1 MKIAT
6 AHINAM
12 NHEFLL
18 EIGTEEIPA
27 GYIEPAL
34 QFLQA
39 AMGRKLRELSLDFD
53 SIAAAAT
60 PRRLTLCVAGLSAR
74 QPDRREEVL
83 GPPKKAG
90 FDQDNQPTKAALG
103 FARSRGAAVEDIR
116 IAATP
121 KGEYLMLVLEHKG
134 EKTADILARLLP
146 EFILSIPFPKS
157 MRWGSFRTSFARP
170 IQWLLALYEGS
181 VVDFAINDLSSGNTT
196 RGHRFM
202 ASGTVA
208 VTDFAQYL
216 AALKERFVVAD
227 PRERRQMVASEAA
240 RAAAAA
246 GGEIVA
252 DSELLDTITNLVE
265 FPVGIRGSFDEKFL
279 ALPKEVLITS
289 MRVHQKYFTVAN
301 AGGDLLPNFVAV
313 NNTKIEDAAMAAA
326 GHERVL
332 RARLEDALFFFKED
346 RQRKLADC
354 LHDLAGVVFQAQLGT
369 MLEKTERLEAL
380 TAFLGARIAPDLL
393 TTATRAA
400 RLAKADLVTSMV
412 GEFPTLQGVMG
423 KYYALHEGETAEVAE
438 AIQQHYLPVRADS
451 ALPENLAGALVG
463 IADRLDTIAG
473 CFGIGKVPTG
483 TTDPY
488 GLRRHALALLHIIAS
503 RALPLSLSECI
514 NEALRLYGD
523 KLTEDRLKTAGAI
536 LDFIKGRYMN
546 DLIARGIA
554 QEAVEAVLSTSFDDI
569 ADCRKRIDALLSVS
583 TRETFTLLAG
593 AFKRVINIIKNHDE
607 CTVDPQLLREDAEK
621 QLYAVYVEVKEKVEP
636 LLAARAYEPAMERI
650 LDMKEPVDSFF
661 DAVMV
666 MSDDAALRNNRLSL
680 LAAIAQLF
688 LRIGDFSKMYTL
700 TGAE

>member
-1 MKIAT
+1 
-6 AHINAM
+6 M

-27 GYIEPAL
+27 GYIGPAL
-34 QFLQA
+34 QFMQA
-39 AMGRKLRELSLDFD
+39 TMARKLQELSLPFD
-53 SIAAAAT
+53 RIITAAT
-60 PRRLTLCVAGLSAR
+60 PRRLSICVAGLAAR

-90 FDQDNQPTKAALG
+90 FDQDNKPTKAAEG

-134 EKTADILARLLP
+134 EKTADLLGRLLP

-157 MRWGSFRTSFARP
+157 MRWGAFRASFARP
-170 IQWLLALYEGS
+170 IQWLLALYGGS
-181 VVDFAINDLSSGNTT
+181 AVDFTINDLAAGNAS

-202 ASGTVA
+202 APGAVA
-208 VTDFAQYL
+208 VTDFAHYL
-216 AALKERFVVAD
+216 AVLREHFVMAD
-227 PRERRQMVASEAA
+227 PEERRRMVASEAA
-240 RAAAAA
+240 RAAAGA

-265 FPVGIRGSFDEKFL
+265 WPVGVCGSFDEKFL
-279 ALPKEVLITS
+279 ALPREVLITS
-289 MRVHQKYFTVAN
+289 MRVHQKYFTVADGSG
-301 AGGDLLPNFVAV
+301 ALRANFVAV
-313 NNTKIEDAAMAAA
+313 NNTKIEDPAMAAA

-369 MLEKTERLEAL
+369 MLEKTERLEKLA
-380 TAFLGARIAPDLL
+380 AFLCAKVAPDLL
-393 TTATRAA
+393 PTATRAA

-423 KYYALHEGETAEVAE
+423 SYYARHEGESAEVAQ
-438 AIQQHYLPVRADS
+438 AIEQHYLPLRADS
-451 ALPENLAGALVG
+451 ALPESLAGALVG

-488 GLRRHALALLHIIAS
+488 GLRRHALALLHIIAG
-503 RALPLSLSECI
+503 RGLSLSLTECI
-514 NEALRLYGD
+514 QEALRLYGD
-523 KLTEDRLKTAGAI
+523 RLTEERPKAAKAI
-536 LDFIKGRYMN
+536 LDFIRGRYSN

-554 QEAVEAVLSTSFDDI
+554 QEAVEAVLSTAFDDVV
-569 ADCRKRIDALLSVS
+569 DCRHRIDALLSVS
-583 TRETFTLLAG
+583 SRETFTLLAG
-593 AFKRVINIIKNHDE
+593 AFKRVINIIKDHADS
-607 CTVDPQLLREDAEK
+607 TVAPGLLREEAEK
-621 QLYAVYVEVKEKVEP
+621 QLYAVYLEVKEKVEP

-650 LDMKEPVDSFF
+650 LDMKEPVDAFF

-666 MSDDAALRNNRLSL
+666 MSEDAALKNNRLSL
-680 LAAIAQLF
+680 LTAIARLF
-688 LRIGDFSKMYTL
+688 LRIGDFSKMYAL
-700 TGAE
+700 SGGE

>member
-1 MKIAT
+1 
-6 AHINAM
+6 
-12 NHEFLL
+12 
-18 EIGTEEIPA
+18 
-27 GYIEPAL
+27 
-34 QFLQA
+34 
-39 AMGRKLRELSLDFD
+39 MG
-53 SIAAAAT
+53 T
-60 PRRLTLCVAGLSAR
+60 PRRLVLAVN
-74 QPDRREEVL
+74 DVEEKQEDTVEELL
-83 GPPKKAG
+83 GPAKMAA
-90 FDQDNQPTKAALG
+90 FDGDGNPTKAVQG
-103 FARSRGAAVEDIR
+103 FARSKGAEVSDLR
-116 IAATP
+116 VVATP
-121 KGEYLMLVLEHKG
+121 KGEYMMLVREVKG
-134 EKTADILARLLP
+134 VETSLLLP
-146 EFILSIPFPKS
+146 GILQSLITEMSFPKS
-157 MRWGSFRTSFARP
+157 MKWGGNLQSFARP
-170 IQWLLALYEGS
+170 IQWLVALFGQDIIPFSHEGIATSNWS
-181 VVDFAINDLSSGNTT
+181 V
-196 RGHRFM
+196 GHRFL
-202 ASGTVA
+202 
-208 VTDFAQYL
+208 DNN
-216 AALKERFVVAD
+216 RFVIQDAAHYEEQLSDRYVLVDPAGRRSRVVSEISRAVAESVD
-227 PRERRQMVASEAA
+227 LRDGKVAIDE
-240 RAAAAA
+240 
-246 GGEIVA
+246 
-252 DSELLDTITNLVE
+252 ELVDTVTNLVE
-265 FPVGIRGSFDEKFL
+265 MPFGVCGVFDEKFL
-279 ALPKEVLITS
+279 QLPAEVLITS
-289 MRVHQKYFTVAN
+289 MREHQKYFPVVN
-301 AGGDLLPNFVAV
+301 SSGKLLPGFVAV
-313 NNTKIEDAAMAAA
+313 NNTKVNDIKITRK
-326 GHERVL
+326 GHQRVL
-332 RARLEDALFFFKED
+332 RARLEDALFFFNSD
-346 RQRKLADC
+346 RENRLEGNVAN
-354 LHDLAGVVFQAQLGT
+354 LHGIIFQAKLGT